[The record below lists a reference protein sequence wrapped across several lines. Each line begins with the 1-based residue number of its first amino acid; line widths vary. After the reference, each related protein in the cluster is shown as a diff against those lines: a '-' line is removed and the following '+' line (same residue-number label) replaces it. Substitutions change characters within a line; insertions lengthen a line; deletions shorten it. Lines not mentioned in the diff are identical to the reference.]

1 MDQNIE
7 IIEEAHYETC
17 EVPFGRSYKWHP
29 ERMVVECACG
39 EELVFTGTDT
49 LTTCQCGTEYG
60 DLVRGIRSRE
70 GRLQNK
76 DVRPWDYDVQDQA
89 DQHLRDEAAYPEGS
103 PRRYNDV
110 TSGLID
116 DDRPNSSS
124 RRP

>member
-7 IIEEAHYETC
+7 IIEEAHYETR

-29 ERMVVECACG
+29 ERMAVECDCG
-39 EELVFTGTDT
+39 EELVFTGTDA

-60 DLVRGIRSRE
+60 DLVRGIRYRE
-70 GRLQNK
+70 GRLQNE
-76 DVRPWDYDVQDQA
+76 DVHPWDYDVQGQA

-110 TSGLID
+110 TSGLMD
-116 DDRPNSSS
+116 DNEER
-124 RRP
+124 

>member
-1 MDQNIE
+1 MTQNIE
-7 IIEEAHYETC
+7 IIEEAHYETR

-29 ERMVVECACG
+29 ERMVVECDCG

-116 DDRPNSSS
+116 DDGPNSSS

>member
-29 ERMVVECACG
+29 ERMVVECDCG

-116 DDRPNSSS
+116 DDGPNSSS

>member
-1 MDQNIE
+1 MDRNIE

-29 ERMVVECACG
+29 ERMAVECDCG

-116 DDRPNSSS
+116 DDGPNSSS